1 MGMLKPVEN
10 IRGDGFLNALYQ
22 LKVSLMT
29 PWARLLAHCVL
40 S

>member
-1 MGMLKPVEN
+1 MDMLKPVEK
-10 IRGDGFLNALYQ
+10 IRGDGFLNSIHQ
-22 LKVSLMT
+22 LKVLHMT